1 MERKKNG
8 WNGAKYLEE
17 NPVIFRLASAVF
29 FAMLQQEQQREHKL
43 THDFFTNGCAVIAD
57 DILLDG

>member
-1 MERKKNG
+1 MRT
-8 WNGAKYLEE
+8 KYQEE
-17 NPVIFRLASAVF
+17 NPVIFWLASAGF

-43 THDFFTNGCAVIAD
+43 THDFFTKSYTVIAD

>member
-1 MERKKNG
+1 MSETEQSTRKKTQ
-8 WNGAKYLEE
+8 WSFAL
-17 NPVIFRLASAVF
+17 LLLF

-43 THDFFTNGCAVIAD
+43 THDFFTKSYAVIAD

>member
-1 MERKKNG
+1 
-8 WNGAKYLEE
+8 LEE

-43 THDFFTNGCAVIAD
+43 THDFFTKGCAVIAD